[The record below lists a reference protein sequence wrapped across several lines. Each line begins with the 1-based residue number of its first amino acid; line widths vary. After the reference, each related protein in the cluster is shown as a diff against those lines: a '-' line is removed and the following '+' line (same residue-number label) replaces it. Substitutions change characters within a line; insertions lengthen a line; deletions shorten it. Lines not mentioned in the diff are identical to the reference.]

1 MLPVQYLYL
10 LWKYHWILM
19 MVSQQSWSSHEHIVQ
34 SQPSPMDAPAVQAA
48 FIFLLS
54 FRENRFQWK
63 SAEHVLLVDVR
74 KNGNIFSGMA
84 ADDRLLKT
92 TQQTFLCLL
101 TVFAAIWKYV
111 APHVFV
117 LWQPAMSIHRI
128 MHWAR
133 RIEQEIDRV
142 FQHITGAQQL
152 KGVSVWLSF
161 YSIQVLLIAVLHKLN
176 KTRTRQRVQY
186 AKQL

>member
-1 MLPVQYLYL
+1 MWPVQYLCL
-10 LWKYHWILM
+10 LWKYQWILM
-19 MVSQQSWSSHEHIVQ
+19 MVSQQSWSSHEHTIAQ
-34 SQPSPMDAPAVQAA
+34 SQPSPVDAPAVQAA
-48 FIFLLS
+48 FIFLSS
-54 FRENRFQWK
+54 FRESRSQWK
-63 SAEHVLLVDVR
+63 SAEQVLSVEVR
-74 KNGNIFSGMA
+74 QMEISP
-84 ADDRLLKT
+84 
-92 TQQTFLCLL
+92 QTFLCLL
-101 TVFAAIWKYV
+101 TVFAAIWKYIV
-111 APHVFV
+111 PHVFV
-117 LWQPAMSIHRI
+117 LWQPVMSIHRI

-176 KTRTRQRVQY
+176 KMCTRQSIQY